1 MPMADAVLI
10 AAQAG
15 RALAEAARRAG
26 LRPYVAD
33 LFGDSDTRVLAEAYR
48 QLPGRFGTAPAADAT
63 LAALDDLAARAGSPV
78 DLILGSGFE
87 DAPDLIARLAARH
100 RLIGASAGTV
110 AALKDPVAFAA
121 LCARL
126 GVPHPAVAAGP
137 PADPA
142 SWLLKR
148 AGGSG
153 GSHIR
158 PATRSLAPPG
168 YYFQARVPGRPH
180 ALNVLADGR
189 TIRVLAVTE
198 QWCAPS
204 PIRPFRYAGALV
216 RGAGEAPALPA
227 SVVEAVAAGI
237 ERIVAAT
244 GLRGLAS
251 ADLLVDGAEW
261 WLTEI
266 NPRPGAT
273 LDVLDR
279 RGTPLLAAHIAACLG
294 TMPDPGPHPAGAA
307 AAQIC
312 YADRELAPV
321 PDLDWPD
328 CVRDRPCP
336 GSAVRR
342 DAPLCTVLAE
352 GADRAEVLAL
362 LETRTAH
369 LRAVCAAKKTHP
381 EEAPS

>member
-1 MPMADAVLI
+1 MADAVLI

-48 QLPGRFGTAPAADAT
+48 PLPGRFGTAPAADAT

-78 DLILGSGFE
+78 GLILGSGFE

-110 AALKDPVAFAA
+110 AALKDPLAFAA

-126 GVPHPAVAAGP
+126 GVPHPAVATEP
-137 PADPA
+137 PPDPA
-142 SWLLKR
+142 AWLLKR
-148 AGGSG
+148 VGGSG

-158 PATRSLAPPG
+158 PATRSPAPADH
-168 YYFQARVPGRPH
+168 YFQARVPGRPH

-204 PIRPFRYAGALV
+204 PIRPFRYAGALA

-227 SVVEAVAAGI
+227 SVLEAAAAGT

-251 ADLLVDGAEW
+251 ADLLVDGPDW

-294 TMPDPGPHPAGAA
+294 TMPEPGPHPAGAA

-321 PDLDWPD
+321 PALDWPD

-336 GSAVRR
+336 GSVVRR

>member
-1 MPMADAVLI
+1 MADAVLI

-33 LFGDSDTRVLAEAYR
+33 LFGDADTLAVAEAYR
-48 QLPGRFGTAPAADAT
+48 PLPGRFGTAPLAAET
-63 LAALDDLAARAGSPV
+63 LAAVDDLAAAAGGSIGLV
-78 DLILGSGFE
+78 LGSGFE
-87 DAPDLIARLAARH
+87 DAPGLVADLARRH
-100 RLIGASAGTV
+100 RLLAASAGTI
-110 AALKDPVAFAA
+110 ADLKDPAAFAA

-126 GVPHPAVAAGP
+126 DVPHPAISMDP
-137 PADPA
+137 PDEP
-142 SWLLKR
+142 SRWLLKR
-148 AGGSG
+148 IGGSG

-158 PATRSLAPPG
+158 AATRSAPPRG
-168 YYFQARVPGRPH
+168 HYLQARVPGRAY

-189 TIRVLAVTE
+189 TIRILAVTE

-216 RGAGEAPALPA
+216 RAAAEPPALPSA
-227 SVVEAVAAGI
+227 IVAAI
-237 ERIVAAT
+237 ADAAARIVTAT

-251 ADLLVDGAEW
+251 ADVLVDGSDW
-261 WLTEI
+261 WLMEI

-273 LDVLDR
+273 LDILDR
-279 RGTPLLAAHIAACLG
+279 RAVPLLQAHIAACLG
-294 TMPDPGPHPAGAA
+294 AMPELGAPPVGAA

-321 PDLDWPD
+321 PDHDWPD
-328 CVRDRPCP
+328 CVRDRPRP
-336 GSAVRR
+336 GSVVRR

-352 GADRAEVLAL
+352 GADRAEALDL
-362 LETRTAH
+362 LESRTAR
-369 LRAVCAAKKTHP
+369 LRAALAAQKTQP
-381 EEAPS
+381 EEAP